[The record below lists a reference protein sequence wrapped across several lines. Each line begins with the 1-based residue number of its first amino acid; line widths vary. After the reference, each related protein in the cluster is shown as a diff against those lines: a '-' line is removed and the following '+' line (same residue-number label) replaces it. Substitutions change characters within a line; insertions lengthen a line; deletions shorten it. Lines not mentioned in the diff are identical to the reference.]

1 MQTIRYIM
9 SGAAGLLLL
18 NSCVKDELYKTPHPD
33 KGRITITADWSHRS
47 TDCPLPEEYV
57 LLHSCCEVTALKVPA
72 DREFC
77 HPSLFEPNSH
87 TLIAWNEADGI
98 TIDHTTAHIN
108 TVEGDLLESL
118 PGYLLTEAQN
128 INVIKDDTLE
138 VEIYMKQKTRDLLF
152 ELTVKEGDPNR
163 ISNITGTLSGIVGSF
178 DLSSQRICGEAM
190 NTSFPFARTNDKVT
204 AHTRLLGTTGLKQ
217 SLRIDLT
224 FTDGSSQTI
233 ENDLTDPHHRKPLH

>member
-9 SGAAGLLLL
+9 SGVAGLLLL

-57 LLHSCCEVTALKVPA
+57 LLHSCCEGTALKAPA

-77 HPSLFEPNSH
+77 HPSLFEPKSH

-118 PGYLLTEAQN
+118 PGYLLTEVQN
-128 INVIKDDTLE
+128 INAIKDDTLE

-152 ELTVKEGDPNR
+152 ELTVKE
-163 ISNITGTLSGIVGSF
+163 
-178 DLSSQRICGEAM
+178 
-190 NTSFPFARTNDKVT
+190 
-204 AHTRLLGTTGLKQ
+204 
-217 SLRIDLT
+217 
-224 FTDGSSQTI
+224 
-233 ENDLTDPHHRKPLH
+233 

>member
-57 LLHSCCEVTALKVPA
+57 LLHSCCEGTALKVPA

-87 TLIAWNEADGI
+87 TLIAWNNDR
-98 TIDHTTAHIN
+98 
-108 TVEGDLLESL
+108 
-118 PGYLLTEAQN
+118 PY
-128 INVIKDDTLE
+128 
-138 VEIYMKQKTRDLLF
+138 Y
-152 ELTVKEGDPNR
+152 
-163 ISNITGTLSGIVGSF
+163 GSYKYGRRRF
-178 DLSSQRICGEAM
+178 IG
-190 NTSFPFARTNDKVT
+190 V
-204 AHTRLLGTTGLKQ
+204 TTGISADRSTKHQCDKRRYTRSRNLHETKNARFVI
-217 SLRIDLT
+217 RID
-224 FTDGSSQTI
+224 
-233 ENDLTDPHHRKPLH
+233 R

>member
-57 LLHSCCEVTALKVPA
+57 LLHSCCEGTALKAPA

-87 TLIAWNEADGI
+87 TCLLYTSDAAD
-98 TIDHTTAHIN
+98 D
-108 TVEGDLLESL
+108 
-118 PGYLLTEAQN
+118 
-128 INVIKDDTLE
+128 
-138 VEIYMKQKTRDLLF
+138 
-152 ELTVKEGDPNR
+152 
-163 ISNITGTLSGIVGSF
+163 
-178 DLSSQRICGEAM
+178 
-190 NTSFPFARTNDKVT
+190 
-204 AHTRLLGTTGLKQ
+204 
-217 SLRIDLT
+217 
-224 FTDGSSQTI
+224 
-233 ENDLTDPHHRKPLH
+233 

>member
-57 LLHSCCEVTALKVPA
+57 LLHSCCEGTALKAPA

-87 TLIAWNEADGI
+87 TLIAWNEADRI

-108 TVEGDLLESL
+108 TVERGLLESL
-118 PGYLLTEAQN
+118 PGYLLTETQN

-138 VEIYMKQKTRDLLF
+138 E
-152 ELTVKEGDPNR
+152 VK
-163 ISNITGTLSGIVGSF
+163 
-178 DLSSQRICGEAM
+178 
-190 NTSFPFARTNDKVT
+190 
-204 AHTRLLGTTGLKQ
+204 
-217 SLRIDLT
+217 
-224 FTDGSSQTI
+224 
-233 ENDLTDPHHRKPLH
+233 